1 MVANKLPAENPIRY
15 EGGDPSK
22 VGYAR
27 VSTGDQDLTLQL
39 DALEA
44 AGCVRVFWDHG
55 ISGSTKARPGLDA
68 ALGHLRD
75 GDTLTV
81 WKLDRL
87 GRSTAHLVTLVEQ
100 FRNEGIGFHSIT
112 DGINTATPAGEMLFT
127 IMAAVAQMERSLT
140 IERTRAGLAAAKAR
154 GRQGGR
160 KPSLNPRQTEQV
172 RRMRDEGETLD
183 AIAETFGVS
192 RSTVIRVLNP
202 NAKTVTSSKAKKTVK
217 V

>member
-1 MVANKLPAENPIRY
+1 MTATKLPAENPIRY
-15 EGGDPSK
+15 EDGDPTK

-39 DALEA
+39 DALKA
-44 AGCVRVFWDHG
+44 AGCGRAFWDHG

-87 GRSTAHLVTLVEQ
+87 GRSTSHLVTLVEQ
-100 FRNEGIGFHSIT
+100 FRDERIGFHSVT

-160 KPSLNPRQTEQV
+160 KPSLNPRQVQQV
-172 RRMRDEGETLD
+172 RKMRDEGETLD

-202 NAKTVTSSKAKKTVK
+202 NAKTVSTSKTKKTVK
-217 V
+217 A

>member
-1 MVANKLPAENPIRY
+1 MTTTALPLGNPIRHDD
-15 EGGDPSK
+15 GDPTK

-27 VSTGDQDLTLQL
+27 VSTSDQELALQL
-39 DALEA
+39 DALTA
-44 AGCVRVFWDHG
+44 AGCGRVYWDHG

-100 FRNEGIGFHSIT
+100 FRNEGIGFHSVT

-160 KPSLNPRQTEQV
+160 KPSLNPRQAEQV
-172 RRMRDEGETLD
+172 RRMREEGETLD

-192 RSTVIRVLNP
+192 RSTVIRVL
-202 NAKTVTSSKAKKTVK
+202 TRDDRAKKSERA
-217 V
+217 